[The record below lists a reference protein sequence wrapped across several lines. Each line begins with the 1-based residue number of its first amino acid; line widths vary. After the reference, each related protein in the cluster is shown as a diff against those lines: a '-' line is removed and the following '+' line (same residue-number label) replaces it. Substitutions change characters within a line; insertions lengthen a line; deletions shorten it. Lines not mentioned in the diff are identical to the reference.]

1 MIFSNQ
7 NLMEDQ
13 TMRSFEGW
21 APPARVW
28 GPWIELAKLT
38 GGPLTYRV
46 DFDTISSAP
55 STFDAEI
62 QYWNGPSQTVDLVTG
77 PGSHTFTAGICY
89 CIQRIRFRSHSLG
102 QTIQVKVTP

>member
-1 MIFSNQ
+1 MFLFNQ
-7 NLMEDQ
+7 NHMEDQ

-28 GPWIELAKLT
+28 GPWVELAKLT

-62 QYWNGPSQTVDLVTG
+62 QYWKGPSQTVDLVTG